1 MKFVSIE
8 RWKRSKYIVN
18 APTENGFIKPFIW
31 NVPMGKKPFVLK
43 VPIEVYEW
51 IVSNSTSFEDG
62 ELRIADVQEDKE
74 DLVSMMNDPEKYEKN
89 AKTNDE
95 ILVMITKS
103 KLPQLKKELYSI
115 TEKSTCKQVK
125 KVFEEVK
132 SDLVGSK
139 IQMIE
144 EWLKEHNLIEE

>member
-51 IVSNSTSFEDG
+51 IASNSTSFEDG

>member
-95 ILVMITKS
+95 ILAMITKS
-103 KLPQLKKELYSI
+103 KLPQLKKELHSI
-115 TEKSTCKQVK
+115 TEKSTRKQVQ

-132 SDLVGSK
+132 GELVGTK
-139 IQMIE
+139 IQMIQD
-144 EWLKEHNLIEE
+144 WLKENNLVEE